1 MHNPKD
7 TFTNVRFLL
16 AQGMGKDLPSNEN
29 KLSNIATK
37 TINFAVFASLVV
49 GTIYVFNLIF

>member
-49 GTIYVFNLIF
+49 GTIYLIKLIF

>member
-16 AQGMGKDLPSNEN
+16 ANGMGKDLPSNEN

-37 TINFAVFASLVV
+37 AINFLLFASLVL
-49 GTIYVFNLIF
+49 GTIYVFNLLF